1 MHRRLAA
8 TDPAGLDWALNNL
21 ADCLAAVGR
30 ADCLAAVGRVD
41 EAKLVADEVAAR
53 TDEAE
58 PAN

>member
-30 ADCLAAVGRVD
+30 VD
-41 EAKLVADEVAAR
+41 EAKLVADEVAAP